1 MHDLSI
7 FGTASDVGKST
18 LTFVIA
24 RLLQE
29 RGISTVPFKAQ
40 NVSNNS
46 QVADDGSEIAIST
59 FFQASVLGVE
69 TSWHLNPVLLK
80 SGGYNRTSLIVRGKE
95 VGQKDVRSYYRDL
108 DMLKPVVEEG
118 FTFLSRRYDCVV
130 AEGAGGCVEL
140 NLLEKDLSN
149 TFIAECFDT
158 KIILV
163 ADIEK
168 GGVFAQ
174 IYGTL
179 ALMKEQ
185 FRKNLIGVVIN
196 KFRGDRTLF
205 DDGVKIIE
213 EKFGVPVLGV
223 LPHIPLNLG
232 FEDSASLQNYVQKRH
247 AEIKV
252 GVIKLPHIS
261 NFNDFE
267 PLILDEEVQVDFIVS
282 GLEQYD
288 IVCLPGSKRVTE
300 DLTWL
305 KESGLFDALQ
315 SYEKQIVAICGGY
328 EMLFEKII
336 DTEGVES
343 NLKETEG
350 IGKIEGEVFFSD
362 TKVLQRSEFI
372 FHEELLH
379 GYEIHYARS
388 QRYPIFY
395 EKDNIFGTFLH
406 GVFDNDAFRKR
417 LFKRIKPTYQ
427 GYDFQRKRVEI
438 IDTFVQKMGSEL
450 DMERIISCI
459 RS

>member
-1 MHDLSI
+1 
-7 FGTASDVGKST
+7 
-18 LTFVIA
+18 
-24 RLLQE
+24 
-29 RGISTVPFKAQ
+29 
-40 NVSNNS
+40 
-46 QVADDGSEIAIST
+46 
-59 FFQASVLGVE
+59 
-69 TSWHLNPVLLK
+69 
-80 SGGYNRTSLIVRGKE
+80 
-95 VGQKDVRSYYRDL
+95 
-108 DMLKPVVEEG
+108 
-118 FTFLSRRYDCVV
+118 
-130 AEGAGGCVEL
+130 
-140 NLLEKDLSN
+140 
-149 TFIAECFDT
+149 
-158 KIILV
+158 
-163 ADIEK
+163 
-168 GGVFAQ
+168 
-174 IYGTL
+174 
-179 ALMKEQ
+179 
-185 FRKNLIGVVIN
+185 
-196 KFRGDRTLF
+196 
-205 DDGVKIIE
+205 
-213 EKFGVPVLGV
+213 VLGV